1 MLAVACVVGSGGSM
15 PQSGLKQISELRS
28 CGGLLSR
35 LAYARARQEGIEVE
49 PLLHKAGLTVEA
61 IENKDTPLGVRN
73 QIKFV
78 ELVANA
84 VHDNLLG
91 LHLAYDYDPREI
103 GLLYYVAAS
112 AETLFDSLLRVAR
125 YSIVVNDGIVLTV
138 KRDDRLRVRFQYS
151 GVARH
156 TDTHQIESW
165 MASLIRVCRKVTD
178 RDLKPVQL
186 RIMHAR
192 TQDSRD
198 IEKLLDS
205 EIEMGTDVDEVIFP
219 ADSGDYPV
227 VTADPYL
234 NRLCVRCAEEALVRL
249 HTKTS
254 PLKIR
259 VENAIATL
267 LPHRQT
273 RIDVVAAKLGMSAK
287 TLARRLATEG
297 SSFADILSTV
307 RSALAHRY
315 LADHGLQIS
324 EIAWLLGY
332 SEIGAFTRAFQR
344 WTGTNPRAA
353 RAKQQRSGKQAADR
367 ARSALKSSASAG
379 KNRQIVGRK

>member
-1 MLAVACVVGSGGSM
+1 M
-15 PQSGLKQISELRS
+15 PQSGLKQISSLRS

-35 LAYARARQEGIEVE
+35 LAYARARQEGIDVE
-49 PLLHKAGLTVEA
+49 PLLRKAGLTVEA
-61 IENKDTPLGVRN
+61 IENKDAPLGVRN

-91 LHLAYDYDPREI
+91 FHLAYTCDPREI

-112 AETLFDSLLRVAR
+112 AETLLDALLRVAR
-125 YSIVVNDGIVLTV
+125 YSFVVNDGIVVTV

-165 MASLIRVCRKVTD
+165 MAALIRVCRKVTD
-178 RDLKPVQL
+178 RDLKPVHV

-205 EIEMGTDVDEVIFP
+205 EIEIGTGADEVTFP
-219 ADSGDYPV
+219 AESGDYPI

-249 HTKTS
+249 QKKTS

-315 LADHGLQIS
+315 LADYGLQIS

-353 RAKQQRSGKQAADR
+353 RAKHQRSGKHAANR

>member
-1 MLAVACVVGSGGSM
+1 M
-15 PQSGLKQISELRS
+15 PQSGLKQISSLRS

-35 LAYARARQEGIEVE
+35 LAYARARQEGIDVE
-49 PLLHKAGLTVEA
+49 PLLRKAGLTVEA
-61 IENKDTPLGVRN
+61 IENKDAPLGVRN

-91 LHLAYDYDPREI
+91 FHLAYTCDPREI

-112 AETLFDSLLRVAR
+112 AETLLDALLRVAR
-125 YSIVVNDGIVLTV
+125 YSFVVNDGIVLTV
-138 KRDDRLRVRFQYS
+138 KRDDGLRVRFQYS

-165 MASLIRVCRKVTD
+165 MAAVIRVCRKVTD
-178 RDLKPVQL
+178 RDLKPVHV

-205 EIEMGTDVDEVIFP
+205 EIEIGTGADEVTFP
-219 ADSGDYPV
+219 AESGDYPI

-249 HTKTS
+249 QKKTS

-287 TLARRLATEG
+287 TLARRLAIEG

-315 LADHGLQIS
+315 LADYGLQIS

-353 RAKQQRSGKQAADR
+353 RAKHQRSGKHAANR

>member
-1 MLAVACVVGSGGSM
+1 M
-15 PQSGLKQISELRS
+15 PQSGLKQISSLRS

-35 LAYARARQEGIEVE
+35 LAYARARQECIDVE
-49 PLLHKAGLTVEA
+49 PLLRKAGLTVEA
-61 IENKDTPLGVRN
+61 IENKDAPLGVRN

-91 LHLAYDYDPREI
+91 FHLAYTCDPREI

-112 AETLFDSLLRVAR
+112 AETLLDALLRVAR
-125 YSIVVNDGIVLTV
+125 YSFVVNDGIVVTV

-165 MASLIRVCRKVTD
+165 MAALIRVCRKVTD
-178 RDLKPVQL
+178 RDLKPVHV

-192 TQDSRD
+192 TQDSRG

-205 EIEMGTDVDEVIFP
+205 EIEIGTGADEVTFP
-219 ADSGDYPV
+219 AESGDYPI

-249 HTKTS
+249 QKKTS

-315 LADHGLQIS
+315 LADYGLQIS

-353 RAKQQRSGKQAADR
+353 RAKHQRSGKHAANR

>member
-1 MLAVACVVGSGGSM
+1 MA
-15 PQSGLKQISELRS
+15 GLKQISALRS
-28 CGGLLSR
+28 CGGFLSR
-35 LAYARARQEGIEVE
+35 LAYARARQEGVDVE
-49 PLLHKAGLTVEA
+49 SLLDKAGFTVGA

-78 ELVANA
+78 DLVANA
-84 VHDNLLG
+84 VHDKLLG
-91 LHLAYDYDPREI
+91 FHLAFSYDPREI

-112 AETLFDSLLRVAR
+112 ADTLFDSLLRAAR
-125 YSIVVNDGIVLTV
+125 YSTVVNDGIVLTV
-138 KRDDRLRVRFQYS
+138 SRDPFLRVRFQYS

-156 TDTHQIESW
+156 TDTHQIEFW

-178 RDLKPVQL
+178 RDLKPVHV

-192 TQDSRD
+192 TQDSRE
-198 IEKLLDS
+198 IERLLDS
-205 EIEMGTDVDEVIFP
+205 AIEIGTVVDEVVFP
-219 ADSGDYPV
+219 AESGDYAIA
-227 VTADPYL
+227 TADPYL
-234 NRLCVRCAEEALVRL
+234 NRLCVHCAEEALVRL
-249 HTKTS
+249 QTKTS
-254 PLKIR
+254 PLKVK

-267 LPHRQT
+267 LPHRQM
-273 RIDVVAAKLGMSAK
+273 RIDVVAEKLGLSAK
-287 TLARRLATEG
+287 TLARRLASEG
-297 SSFADILSTV
+297 SSFAEILSNV

-315 LADHGLQIS
+315 LEDHGLQIS

-353 RAKQQRSGKQAADR
+353 RAKQQRSGKQAANR
-367 ARSALKSSASAG
+367 ARSAVKSGVSAG

>member
-1 MLAVACVVGSGGSM
+1 M
-15 PQSGLKQISELRS
+15 PQSGLKQISSLRS

-35 LAYARARQEGIEVE
+35 LAYARARQEGIDVE
-49 PLLHKAGLTVEA
+49 PLLRKAGLTVEA
-61 IENKDTPLGVRN
+61 IENKDAPLGVRN

-91 LHLAYDYDPREI
+91 FHLAYTCDPREI

-112 AETLFDSLLRVAR
+112 AETLLDALLRVAR
-125 YSIVVNDGIVLTV
+125 YSFVVNDGIVLTV

-165 MASLIRVCRKVTD
+165 MAALIRVCRKVTD
-178 RDLKPVQL
+178 RDLKPVHV
-186 RIMHAR
+186 RILHAR

-205 EIEMGTDVDEVIFP
+205 EIEIGTGADEVTFP
-219 ADSGDYPV
+219 AESGDYPI

-249 HTKTS
+249 QKKTS

-273 RIDVVAAKLGMSAK
+273 RIDVVAAKLGLSAK
-287 TLARRLATEG
+287 TLARRLAIEG

-315 LADHGLQIS
+315 LADYGLQIS

-353 RAKQQRSGKQAADR
+353 RAKHQRSGKHAANR

>member
-1 MLAVACVVGSGGSM
+1 M

-35 LAYARARQEGIEVE
+35 LAYARARQEGVDVE
-49 PLLHKAGLTVEA
+49 PLLDKAGLTVEA

-91 LHLAYDYDPREI
+91 FHLAYTCDPREI

-112 AETLFDSLLRVAR
+112 AETLFDALLRVAR

-138 KRDDRLRVRFQYS
+138 KKDSQLRVRLQYS

-156 TDTHQIESW
+156 TDTHQIEAW
-165 MASLIRVCRKVTD
+165 MAALIRICRKVTD
-178 RDLKPVQL
+178 RDLKPVQA

-205 EIEMGTDVDEVIFP
+205 EIEIGTDIDEVVFP
-219 ADSGDYPV
+219 GDSGDYPI

-234 NRLCVRCAEEALVRL
+234 NQLCVRCAEEALVRL
-249 HTKTS
+249 QTKTS

-287 TLARRLATEG
+287 TLARRLATED

-344 WTGTNPRAA
+344 WTGTNPRTA
-353 RAKQQRSGKQAADR
+353 RAKQQRSGKDAANR
-367 ARSALKSSASAG
+367 ARLALKPSVSVG
-379 KNRQIVGRK
+379 KNHQIVGRK

>member
-1 MLAVACVVGSGGSM
+1 M
-15 PQSGLKQISELRS
+15 PQSGLKQISSLRS

-35 LAYARARQEGIEVE
+35 LAYARARQEGIDVE
-49 PLLHKAGLTVEA
+49 PLLRKAGLTVEA
-61 IENKDTPLGVRN
+61 IENKDAPLGVRN

-91 LHLAYDYDPREI
+91 FHLAYTCDPREI

-112 AETLFDSLLRVAR
+112 AETLLDALLRVAR
-125 YSIVVNDGIVLTV
+125 YSFVVNDGIVVTV
-138 KRDDRLRVRFQYS
+138 KRDDRLRVCFQYS

-165 MASLIRVCRKVTD
+165 MAALIRVCRKVTD
-178 RDLKPVQL
+178 RDLKPVHV

-192 TQDSRD
+192 TQDSRG

-205 EIEMGTDVDEVIFP
+205 EIEIGTGADEVTFP
-219 ADSGDYPV
+219 AESGDYPI

-234 NRLCVRCAEEALVRL
+234 NRLCVRCAEAALVRL
-249 HTKTS
+249 QKKTS

-315 LADHGLQIS
+315 LADYGLQIS

-353 RAKQQRSGKQAADR
+353 RAKHQRSGKHAANR

>member
-1 MLAVACVVGSGGSM
+1 M
-15 PQSGLKQISELRS
+15 PQSGLKQISSLRS

-35 LAYARARQEGIEVE
+35 LAYARARQEGIDVE
-49 PLLHKAGLTVEA
+49 PLLRKAGLTVEA
-61 IENKDTPLGVRN
+61 IENKDAPLGVRN

-91 LHLAYDYDPREI
+91 FHLAYTCDPREI

-112 AETLFDSLLRVAR
+112 AETLLDALLRVAR
-125 YSIVVNDGIVLTV
+125 YSFVVNDGIVVTV

-165 MASLIRVCRKVTD
+165 MAALIRVCRKVTD
-178 RDLKPVQL
+178 RDLKPVHV

-192 TQDSRD
+192 TQDGRG

-205 EIEMGTDVDEVIFP
+205 EIEIGTGADEVTFP
-219 ADSGDYPV
+219 AESGDYPI

-249 HTKTS
+249 QKKTS

-315 LADHGLQIS
+315 LADYGLQIS

-353 RAKQQRSGKQAADR
+353 RAKHQRSGKHAANR

>member
-1 MLAVACVVGSGGSM
+1 M
-15 PQSGLKQISELRS
+15 PQSGLKQISSLRS

-35 LAYARARQEGIEVE
+35 LAYARARQEGIDVE
-49 PLLHKAGLTVEA
+49 PLLRKAGLTVEA
-61 IENKDTPLGVRN
+61 IENKDAPLGVRN

-91 LHLAYDYDPREI
+91 FHLAYTCDPREI

-112 AETLFDSLLRVAR
+112 AETLLDALLRVAR
-125 YSIVVNDGIVLTV
+125 YSFVVNDGIVLTV
-138 KRDDRLRVRFQYS
+138 KRDDGLRVRFQYS

-165 MASLIRVCRKVTD
+165 MAALIRVCRKVTD
-178 RDLKPVQL
+178 RDLKPVHV

-205 EIEMGTDVDEVIFP
+205 EIEIGTGADEVTFP
-219 ADSGDYPV
+219 AESGDYPI

-249 HTKTS
+249 QKKTS

-273 RIDVVAAKLGMSAK
+273 RIDVVAAKLGLSAK

-315 LADHGLQIS
+315 LADYGLQIS

-353 RAKQQRSGKQAADR
+353 RAKHQRSGKHAANR

>member
-1 MLAVACVVGSGGSM
+1 M
-15 PQSGLKQISELRS
+15 PQSGLKKISALRS

-35 LAYARARQEGIEVE
+35 LAYARARQEGVDVE
-49 PLLHKAGLTVEA
+49 TLVHKAGLTIEA
-61 IENKDTPLGVRN
+61 LENKDIPLGVRN
-73 QIKFV
+73 QIKFID
-78 ELVANA
+78 LVANA

-91 LHLAYDYDPREI
+91 FHLAYAYDPREI

-112 AETLFDSLLRVAR
+112 AETLLDSLLRVAR

-138 KRDDRLRVRFQYS
+138 KKDSHLRVRLQYS

-156 TDTHQIESW
+156 TDTHQIEAW
-165 MASLIRVCRKVTD
+165 MAALIRICRKVTE
-178 RDLKPVQL
+178 RDLKPVKV

-205 EIEMGTDVDEVIFP
+205 EIEIGTDADEVIFP
-219 ADSGDYPV
+219 ADSADYPI

-234 NRLCVRCAEEALVRL
+234 NRLCVRCAEEALLRL
-249 HTKTS
+249 QTKAS

-267 LPHRQT
+267 LPHRQM

-287 TLARRLATEG
+287 TLARRLASEG

-353 RAKQQRSGKQAADR
+353 RAKQQRSGKHAVNR
-367 ARSALKSSASAG
+367 ARLALKPSASVG
-379 KNRQIVGRK
+379 KNHQIVGRK

>member
-1 MLAVACVVGSGGSM
+1 MVGNGGSM
-15 PQSGLKQISELRS
+15 PQSGLKQISSLRS

-35 LAYARARQEGIEVE
+35 LAYARARQECIDVE
-49 PLLHKAGLTVEA
+49 PLLRKAGLTVEA
-61 IENKDTPLGVRN
+61 IENKDAPLGVRN

-91 LHLAYDYDPREI
+91 FHLAYTCDPREI

-112 AETLFDSLLRVAR
+112 AETLLDALLRVAR
-125 YSIVVNDGIVLTV
+125 YSFVVNDGIVVTV

-165 MASLIRVCRKVTD
+165 MAALIRVCRKVTD
-178 RDLKPVQL
+178 RDLKPVHV

-192 TQDSRD
+192 TQDSRG

-205 EIEMGTDVDEVIFP
+205 EIEIGTGADEVTFP
-219 ADSGDYPV
+219 AESGDYPI

-249 HTKTS
+249 QKKTS

-315 LADHGLQIS
+315 LADYGLQIS

-353 RAKQQRSGKQAADR
+353 RAKHQRSGKHAANR